1 MVKKQKNKTSFF
13 REGGGVFL
21 FLVCLSFF
29 YFRGMHNKE
38 MMYKELLAK
47 RAFLQEQ
54 RDLASKEKQ
63 ELELLIRSYRDPDSL
78 EMVLMKGLGMVP
90 KGQTKV
96 YFKKEE

>member
-1 MVKKQKNKTSFF
+1 MTKKQKKKTAFF
-13 REGGGVFL
+13 KEGGGVFL

-38 MMYKELLAK
+38 MLYQELLTK
-47 RAFLQEQ
+47 RAALQEQ
-54 RDLASKEKQ
+54 RDLASIEKQ
-63 ELELLIRSYRDPDSL
+63 ELELLMRSYSDPDSL

-90 KGQTKV
+90 KGQVKV